1 MYLVE
6 ERRGAKVA
14 PAAAD
19 GAQGAI
25 GAATLEASQAQNQKI
40 IGKNLWG
47 EKRYVEHSE

>member
-1 MYLVE
+1 MHLVE

-25 GAATLEASQAQNQKI
+25 GAATLEASEAQNQKI
-40 IGKNLWG
+40 VGKNL
-47 EKRYVEHSE
+47 